1 MESSAYTQTPA
12 ESVHRRLPSLAVAQV
27 VVDGALAAHKAGTLD
42 EWLRRHRH
50 IARWLTTAALPAV
63 LGAAGDALLRDATP
77 QACAVALLLR
87 WAVNQLRPDRA
98 EGVEPI
104 PREAWL
110 DRTSWR
116 PMLAVLCQFGFAP
129 VPPFRD
135 RYHGHADEP
144 ASSRLCGLWSVG
156 PSTYY
161 RYLEKGKRALAQC
174 LREAPWSGSQRLS
187 LRQSVIDQ
195 LLPALD
201 LAGAAARQAWHA
213 RQATA
218 RLVAQDSTGAL
229 WHLRHANDTARFVTV
244 LQRHSVE
251 LANDPEAD
259 LLLDALGA
267 EVGDARARIDLHLAQ
282 AALARMRGQ
291 DDREKHAYD
300 QALRIAAEPND
311 PLLLGIVYGALG
323 KFHEPRD
330 VDRAFAYYQDSADC
344 LWRSGVGDD
353 RATAAPVIEEYVT
366 TLVRLAWLHVLRND
380 PRSKAVL
387 DRAAQLRER
396 FELSVPTA
404 AMLEQTWGEYWRRA
418 GDNPRA
424 LEHKH
429 RALVLYE
436 RIDDRQ
442 AILKTCGN
450 LSLIYGEAKDFAH
463 AIEYSQRVLALADA
477 LAVEPEI
484 VASTRLNLGTAYFWQ
499 GDYTS
504 ATREYEQALSLALRA
519 RLRLVAGRAHYNL
532 AEVNYILFKQS
543 QDPALEARGDA
554 HAAAALDAWPQG
566 SEPAH
571 LEATRKLKQ
580 EILGPGNERAFD
592 RLLPQEWGA
601 HHAEMAEVQ
610 RQREVLAV
618 PVAPEAHVRAYLAI
632 ANAYLAISVKERE
645 AALAL
650 IARHGLGDRFVAEL
664 DRLRSTFNRELTRE
678 QRLAAQWQAATGDL
692 LNPQRCAAVL
702 AQLLGAGPINKSGY
716 AQLCG
721 LSPAT
726 ASKHLGL
733 LAERGLLVQAG
744 KGPSTHYRLPDAA

>member
-1 MESSAYTQTPA
+1 MEASAYTLTAVEPA
-12 ESVHRRLPSLAVAQV
+12 HRLPSLAVAQV
-27 VVDGALAAHKAGTLD
+27 VVDAALVAHKAGTLD
-42 EWLRRHRH
+42 EWLRRHRR
-50 IARWLTTAALPAV
+50 IARWVATAALPTV
-63 LGAAGDALLRDATP
+63 FGAAGDALQREASP
-77 QACAVALLLR
+77 QAAAVALLLH
-87 WAVNQLRPDRA
+87 WAVSQMRPDRA
-98 EGVEPI
+98 EGVDAI

-129 VPPFRD
+129 VAPFRD
-135 RYHGHADEP
+135 RYHGHVDEP

-156 PSTYY
+156 TSTYY

-174 LREAPWSGSQRLS
+174 LREAPWSGAQRLS
-187 LRQSVIDQ
+187 LRQSVLDR

-201 LAGAAARQAWHA
+201 LGDAVARQAWHA

-218 RLVAQDSTGAL
+218 RLVAQDSIGAL
-229 WHLRHANDTARFVTV
+229 WHLRHAGDIARFVTV

-251 LANDPEAD
+251 LANDLETD
-259 LLLDALGA
+259 LLLEALDADA
-267 EVGDARARIDLHLAQ
+267 VDARARVDLRLAQ

-291 DDREKHAYD
+291 HDRERHACE

-380 PRSKAVL
+380 PRSRTVL
-387 DRAAQLRER
+387 DRATQLRGR
-396 FELSVPTA
+396 FELAVPIV

-418 GDNPRA
+418 GDHARA

-442 AILKTCGN
+442 AILKTCSN
-450 LSLIYGEAKDFAH
+450 LSLVYGEAKDFAH
-463 AIEYSQRVLALADA
+463 AIEYSQRVLVLAET

-499 GDYTS
+499 GDYAN
-504 ATREYEQALSLALRA
+504 ATREYEQALDLALRA

-532 AEVNYILFKQS
+532 AEVSYILFKQS
-543 QDPALEARGDA
+543 HDPALEARGDA

-580 EILGPGNERAFD
+580 EILGPGDGRAFD

-618 PVAPEAHVRAYLAI
+618 PVAPEAHVRAHLAI

-650 IARHGLGDRFVAEL
+650 IARHGLGDRFAAEL
-664 DRLRSTFNRELTRE
+664 DQLRSTFNRELTRE
-678 QRLAAQWQAATGDL
+678 QRLAAQWETGTGDL
-692 LNPQRCAAVL
+692 INPQRSSAVL
-702 AQLLGAGPINKSGY
+702 AQLLRAGSINKSGY
-716 AQLCG
+716 ALLCG

-733 LAERGLLVQAG
+733 LTERGLLTQTG
-744 KGPSTHYRLPDAA
+744 KGPSTRYLLPA